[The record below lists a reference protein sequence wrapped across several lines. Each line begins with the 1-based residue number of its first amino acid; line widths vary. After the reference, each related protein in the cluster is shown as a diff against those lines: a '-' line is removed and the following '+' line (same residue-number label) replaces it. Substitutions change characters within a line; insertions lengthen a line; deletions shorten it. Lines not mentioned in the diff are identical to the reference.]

1 MEHVE
6 DPMEQHSADGASDE
20 PPVQA
25 SLQVEN
31 PAQAPPNPAPDPAVP
46 ATAELSLPISDPSAL
61 IVPPPGPPRPIR
73 IPHFGHVLLL
83 LLLLLAGAFCAVIL
97 ALVALHFHL
106 FGVSTPDQVQRSM
119 FYNIGIMGLLYL
131 FAFVP
136 ALFVFPLLWRTGI
149 LEGLHW
155 SAVSAYQLRW
165 RLFGIGV
172 GCAGAALALQS
183 VLHLPRDTPIQQMLN
198 SPQAAWLM
206 FAFGVTVAPICEE
219 VLFRGFLLPSAC
231 TAFDWI
237 REVITRSA
245 PPQLLPDGHPKWS
258 MPAMVCGAAITSALF
273 ALLHAGQ
280 TSNAKGVLLVL
291 WTMGMVLSGI
301 RLKTRSL
308 AASTFTH
315 ASYNFTLF
323 MMVLVATHGFRSLKP

>member
-1 MEHVE
+1 MEHAE
-6 DPMEQHSADGASDE
+6 DPTEMPAADRGSGG
-20 PPVQA
+20 PPVDA
-25 SLQVEN
+25 PVQVEHL
-31 PAQAPPNPAPDPAVP
+31 APQPPLPGSEPAVP
-46 ATAELSLPISDPSAL
+46 VSDDLSFPVSGLPFLVA
-61 IVPPPGPPRPIR
+61 PPPARPRPIR
-73 IPHFGHVLLL
+73 IPHLGHVLLL
-83 LLLLLAGAFCAVIL
+83 LLLLLAGAVCAVIL

-136 ALFVFPLLWRTGI
+136 ALAVFPLLWRRGI
-149 LEGLHW
+149 LAGLQW
-155 SAVSAYQLRW
+155 SGTSAYRLRW
-165 RLFGIGV
+165 RLFGLGV

-206 FAFGVTVAPICEE
+206 FAFGVTVAPLCEE

-237 REVITRSA
+237 REKLTRSA
-245 PPQLLPDGHPKWS
+245 PPELLPNGHPVWS
-258 MPAMVCGAAITSALF
+258 LPAMIFGAAITSALF

-308 AASTFTH
+308 AASTLMH

-323 MMVLVATHGFRSLKP
+323 MMVLAATHGFRNLKP

>member
-1 MEHVE
+1 MEYAD
-6 DPMEQHSADGASDE
+6 DPIETPSTARGSGDPLLDA
-20 PPVQA
+20 PVQ
-25 SLQVEN
+25 VEHL
-31 PAQAPPNPAPDPAVP
+31 AQGPPLPGPNPAGPVSA
-46 ATAELSLPISDPSAL
+46 DPSFHVSEASAL
-61 IVPPPGPPRPIR
+61 VAPPPSPPRPIR

-83 LLLLLAGAFCAVIL
+83 LLLLLAGAFCAVIF

-136 ALFVFPLLWRTGI
+136 AVAVFPLLWRRGI
-149 LEGLHW
+149 LAGLQW
-155 SAVSAYQLRW
+155 SATSAYRLRW
-165 RLFGIGV
+165 RLFGLGV

-206 FAFGVTVAPICEE
+206 FAFGVAVAPLCEE

-237 REVITRSA
+237 RERITRSA
-245 PPQLLPDGHPKWS
+245 PPELLSNGHPQWS
-258 MPAMVCGAAITSALF
+258 LPAMVFGAAISSALF

-308 AASTFTH
+308 AASTLTH

-323 MMVLVATHGFRSLKP
+323 VMVLVATHGFRNFKP

>member
-1 MEHVE
+1 MEHAE
-6 DPMEQHSADGASDE
+6 DPMETPSTDRGTGDPLLDAS
-20 PPVQA
+20 V
-25 SLQVEN
+25 QVEHL
-31 PAQAPPNPAPDPAVP
+31 AQYPPYPGPDPAVP
-46 ATAELSLPISDPSAL
+46 VAGDVSLPVSESPVLTAPSPAL
-61 IVPPPGPPRPIR
+61 PLPIR

-97 ALVALHFHL
+97 ALVALHFQL
-106 FGVSTPDQVQRSM
+106 FGVSTPDQIQRSM

-136 ALFVFPLLWRTGI
+136 ALAVFPLLWRRGI
-149 LEGLHW
+149 LAGLQW
-155 SAVSAYQLRW
+155 SGASAYRLRW
-165 RLFGIGV
+165 RLFGLGV

-206 FAFGVTVAPICEE
+206 FAFGVAVAPLCEE

-237 REVITRSA
+237 RERITRSA
-245 PPQLLPDGHPKWS
+245 PPDLLPNGHPRWS
-258 MPAMVCGAAITSALF
+258 LPAMVFGAAITSALF

-308 AASTFTH
+308 AASTLTH

-323 MMVLVATHGFRSLKP
+323 MMVLVATHGFRNFKP